1 MGDLSLAHRL
11 KLVLEDVL
19 QGTSFDDVNQVLLR
33 LYYLYENS
41 SKKLRQLCELHGIYH
56 ETFEFEE
63 GGVRPKRA
71 SGNFIYSWISLFTYL
86 FICSFICLF
95 IIYMYLYAYLF
106 AGTRWI
112 THKINTLQ
120 LLVDKYGIYLQ
131 HLQNMSE
138 DMSFKAA
145 DHQKFKGWLK
155 KWQQARI
162 PLLACLFIEILS
174 PAKVLSLAFQDEDM
188 DTVSSLSRL
197 ETAKKQFMHI
207 EKKEFEDLPTV
218 SRFLD
223 KVEESNEAFSYQNV
237 VLKSFENAKESARKL
252 KNVLLAKVKQA
263 VEEVAENRLVI
274 FACTVLNTEGWER
287 MDEEGEKDLLFT
299 DECVTELYSHFQNP
313 LSNMLA

>member
-1 MGDLSLAHRL
+1 M
-11 KLVLEDVL
+11 V
-19 QGTSFDDVNQVLLR
+19 
-33 LYYLYENS
+33 
-41 SKKLRQLCELHGIYH
+41 
-56 ETFEFEE
+56 
-63 GGVRPKRA
+63 
-71 SGNFIYSWISLFTYL
+71 
-86 FICSFICLF
+86 FICSTYKTCQKICPSKLC
-95 IIYMYLYAYLF
+95 
-106 AGTRWI
+106 
-112 THKINTLQ
+112 
-120 LLVDKYGIYLQ
+120 
-131 HLQNMSE
+131 
-138 DMSFKAA
+138 
-145 DHQKFKGWLK
+145 FKGWLK

-263 VEEVAENRLVI
+263 VEARLEVGENRLVI
-274 FACTVLNTEGWER
+274 FACTILNTEGWER
-287 MDEEGEKDLLFT
+287 KDEEGEKDLLFA
-299 DECVTELYSHFQNP
+299 DECVTELYSHFQNLWKRVQNLRKMRRVVDHP
-313 LSNMLA
+313 QARWRSVQDSGSKQ